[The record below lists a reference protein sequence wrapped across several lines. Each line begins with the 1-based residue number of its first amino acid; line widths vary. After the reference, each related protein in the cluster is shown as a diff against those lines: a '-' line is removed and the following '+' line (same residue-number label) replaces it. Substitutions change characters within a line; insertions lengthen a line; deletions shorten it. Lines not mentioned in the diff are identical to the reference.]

1 MNFDTIVAFATAT
14 SQSSIGIIRISGDD
28 SIKIA
33 NQLFKSPNV
42 NKSLLDVASHTIHYG
57 FIYDEHQMI
66 DEVMISIMKAPK
78 TFTREHVVEINC
90 HGGPLVMQKILQ
102 LVVSKGARIAMP
114 GEFSKRAFLNGRIDL
129 SKAEAIMDL
138 IAAKNDYALHS
149 SINQLNGKLSNQIVK
164 IRNDLLYEI
173 AFIESALDDPEHVS
187 LEGYPDQLKEKL
199 SCMIQNM
206 SLLIESGKN
215 GLILKEGIKTVI
227 VGKPNAGKSSL
238 LNLLS
243 GTNKA
248 IVTDI
253 AGTTRDTI
261 EETILLNGIQLLM
274 IDTAGIRSTDDVVE
288 RIGVDLAIE
297 TANKADLIIYVV
309 DSSKSID
316 DSDHQI
322 ISVIKDKN
330 VIILFNKSDLEQ
342 VCTKEDV
349 VSLFLNHN
357 NTISFIKTS
366 TKENIG
372 LDLLAQEIEKL
383 VLKGNVVHNDEL
395 IITNMRHQNALVH
408 SREAL
413 ELVIVSILNGMPE
426 DFFTI
431 DLMNAYQQLGYIIGE
446 EIEDDLVE
454 EIFSKFCTGK

>member
-33 NQLFKSPNV
+33 NQVFKSPNV

-57 FIYDEHQMI
+57 FIYDEHLMI